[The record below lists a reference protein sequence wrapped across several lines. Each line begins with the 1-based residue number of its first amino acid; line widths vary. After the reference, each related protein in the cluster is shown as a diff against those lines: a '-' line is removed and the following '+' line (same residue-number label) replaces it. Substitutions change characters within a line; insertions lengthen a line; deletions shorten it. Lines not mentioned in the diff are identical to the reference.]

1 MCQKAPQHDH
11 PTVSAIKGVTVAAC
25 IGRLLLVSRHVRRR
39 TFTHSNSFLLPTVTE
54 IVGPRQKLS
63 RDPVYTIVIRF
74 ISDASVW
81 CDFRRR
87 KITSTYIWE

>member
-39 TFTHSNSFLLPTVTE
+39 TFTHSNFFYCQLSLKSLDHVKNYLE
-54 IVGPRQKLS
+54 IQ
-63 RDPVYTIVIRF
+63 
-74 ISDASVW
+74 
-81 CDFRRR
+81 
-87 KITSTYIWE
+87 STL